1 MRLQQQAGVSSVQIS
16 DSANIH
22 ALGRSYGTVPKKQSV
37 LSQARPSQDLLH
49 QCTTDPALLPRWSCR
64 PCAAFY
70 TTLENQTWSP
80 CSFSDFPVSPAC
92 PSLTQVTVIRE
103 KGITAKEMPV

>member
-49 QCTTDPALLPRWSCR
+49 QCTQCFL
-64 PCAAFY
+64 Y
-70 TTLENQTWSP
+70 
-80 CSFSDFPVSPAC
+80 DFRKPDMVS
-92 PSLTQVTVIRE
+92 LQLF
-103 KGITAKEMPV
+103 